1 MECNKDE
8 AARAKEIAERKLT
21 EKNYAGA
28 KKFALKAQNLYPG
41 LEGISQMLMTIDV
54 YVAAEKKVNG
64 EVDWYAILGTNPWVD
79 DETVRKQFRKLALS
93 LHPDKNKAIG
103 ADGAFKLVSEAWSL
117 LSDKAKRLAYNEKLN
132 PRGQQKY
139 PTQPGVS
146 FASSGTNGIHTSTK
160 NATSQARA
168 RNDATRTSST
178 TQAGVSFASPSANG
192 IHRFTKN
199 VTSQTKARNNATGT
213 SSTSVPSSNQNP
225 GTFWTICNKCRTQYE
240 YLRIYLNNTLLCP
253 NCHEAFLAV
262 EKPPPSNA
270 FKSLNSSSR
279 QQHQNSRPHSANS
292 NLYKSGGSAGL
303 YSSNS
308 KNLHWGSSST
318 TAGKNSKVPSS
329 SAATQAANAGQQAHE
344 KLKREREEAQAAALK
359 KRRAYDVYGCGD
371 GMANQMSMGNGAG
384 SGSAFEFRRGSF
396 QAENINFSP
405 GTNNKPNSERELSLI
420 EIRNMLVYKA
430 RSEIRKKLWEWSSV
444 TDAKTAVRE
453 KEKKKEK
460 ESRKQRSM
468 SNSDL
473 HDLNECNGYDSKHQ
487 NKDSSSSSS
496 DVDSDKNAPALSIN
510 VPDSDFHN
518 FDLDR
523 TESSFGYDQVWA
535 AYDDD
540 DGMPRY
546 YARIHKVISLKPFKM
561 KISWLNSRS
570 NSEFGPVRW
579 VDSGFSKTCGD
590 FRAGRHEISETLNAF
605 SHKVKWTK
613 GARGAI
619 RIFPSKGDIWALY
632 RNWSPDWNERTP
644 DELIHTYDMVE
655 VLDDFNEAEGV
666 SVEPLVKVAGFRTV
680 FQKHADPKKV
690 RRIPKVEMFR
700 FSHQVPSHFL
710 TGKEADNAPVGSW
723 ELDPAATPLEL
734 LQVTTEANE
743 QLVDNGGKADK
754 QGFQNA
760 QRVEVAE
767 MVENDKQTDDDES

>member
-8 AARAKEIAERKLT
+8 AARAKEIAERKIT

-41 LEGISQMLMTIDV
+41 LEGISQVLMTIDV
-54 YVAAEKKVNG
+54 YIAAEKKVNG

-79 DETVRKQFRKLALS
+79 DETVRKQFRRLALS

-139 PTQPGVS
+139 PTQPGASFASPGANGIQTSTKNVTSQSRAQNNATRTSSTSQAGVS
-146 FASSGTNGIHTSTK
+146 FASSSANGIHTSTK
-160 NATSQARA
+160 NVTSQARA
-168 RNDATRTSST
+168 
-178 TQAGVSFASPSANG
+178 Q
-192 IHRFTKN
+192 
-199 VTSQTKARNNATGT
+199 NNATGM
-213 SSTSVPSSNQNP
+213 SSTSVPSSNQKP
-225 GTFWTICNKCRTQYE
+225 GTFWTICNKCKTQYE

-253 NCHEAFLAV
+253 NCHEAFLAA

-270 FKSLNSSSR
+270 FKSPNSSSR
-279 QQHQNSRPHSANS
+279 QQHQNSRPRSANS
-292 NLYKSGGSAGL
+292 NLYNSGGSAGL
-303 YSSNS
+303 HSSNS
-308 KNLHWGSSST
+308 TKHHWGSSST
-318 TAGKNSKVPSS
+318 TADVNSKVPSS
-329 SAATQAANAGQQAHE
+329 STATQAANAGQQAHE
-344 KLKREREEAQAAALK
+344 KLKREHEEAQAAASK
-359 KRRAYDVYGCGD
+359 KRRAYDPYGYG
-371 GMANQMSMGNGAG
+371 GRMANQMSMGNAAG
-384 SGSAFEFRRGSF
+384 LGNAFEFRRGSF
-396 QAENINFSP
+396 QAENINFFP

-430 RSEIRKKLWEWSSV
+430 RSEICKKLQERSSV
-444 TDAKTAVRE
+444 TDAKTAGRE

-460 ESRKQRSM
+460 ESRKLRSTV
-468 SNSDL
+468 NGYL
-473 HDLNECNGYDSKHQ
+473 HDLNECNGSKSKHQ

-496 DVDSDKNAPALSIN
+496 GGDSDIKAPALSIN

-523 TESSFGYDQVWA
+523 TESSFGDDQLWA

-570 NSEFGPVRW
+570 NSELGPVCW

-590 FRAGRHEISETLNAF
+590 FRAGRHEFSETLNAF
-605 SHKVKWTK
+605 SHKVKWRK
-613 GARGAI
+613 GARGVI

-632 RNWSPDWNERTP
+632 RNWSPDWNEHTP
-644 DELIHTYDMVE
+644 DELIHIYDMVE
-655 VLDDFNEAEGV
+655 VLDDFNEEQGV
-666 SVEPLVKVAGFRTV
+666 SVAPLVKVAGYRTV
-680 FQKHADPKKV
+680 FQKHMDPKKV
-690 RRIPKVEMFR
+690 CRIPKAEMFR

-710 TGKEADNAPVGSW
+710 TGKEADDAPVGSW

-734 LQVTTEANE
+734 LQATTEANE
-743 QLVDNGGKADK
+743 QLVDNGRKADK
-754 QGFQNA
+754 ENSQNA
-760 QRVEVAE
+760 QKVEAVE
-767 MVENDKQTDDDES
+767 MVENDKLTDDDKS